1 MTRIDKKYHKHFTLG
16 LKFSIRTIA
25 PRGKLSP
32 SLSHRIGVWVK
43 VRVSF
48 RVGGGATRQLPQRK
62 SGSRLGLGVRLGLVF
77 GLGGKFPRGQLS

>member
-1 MTRIDKKYHKHFTLG
+1 MTRIDKKYHKHSTLG

-32 SLSHRIGVWVK
+32 SPSYRIGVWVK

-48 RVGGGATRQLPQRK
+48 RVGGGGGNQAIAPEEKWLQ
-62 SGSRLGLGVRLGLVF
+62 VRV
-77 GLGGKFPRGQLS
+77 RG